1 MNNFI
6 NILLDLYKLKFNMLN
21 NYVNRSWQR
30 FNWLFTIESAWLSLY
45 FTMDKYKL
53 LLNKEIFWIIIGI
66 IISFLWFIMGLE
78 DYSSIKSYS
87 EDVKK
92 LEKDIYNFIHYNE
105 DNENKRRFNIKQT
118 SFLWFIPLIFFVI
131 WIFIILFLYVF

>member
-1 MNNFI
+1 MNNYI
-6 NILLDLYKLKFNMLN
+6 DILLDLYKLKFNMLN

-30 FNWLFTIESAWLSLY
+30 LNWLFTIESAWLSLY
-45 FTMDKYKL
+45 FTIDKYKIL
-53 LLNKEIFWIIIGI
+53 LKKELFWIIVGI

-78 DYSSIKSYS
+78 DHFSIKSYS

>member
-118 SFLWFIPLIFFVI
+118 LFLWFIPLIFFVI